1 MKKVW
6 SLLTLACAAALLS
19 ACEVNGFDG
28 KKYDVPWYVIA
39 LFLVAIFLITY
50 ITMLSNTYICKHCEK
65 EFRPKWHQF
74 SICMH
79 FNGTRLARCP
89 HCGKRS
95 FCKIQR

>member
-1 MKKVW
+1 MKKICSFLV
-6 SLLTLACAAALLS
+6 LACAVAFLS
-19 ACEVNGFDG
+19 SCKVNGFG
-28 KKYDVPWYVIA
+28 GQSYDLPWYVIA
-39 LFLVAIFLITY
+39 LFVLAIFLITY
-50 ITMLSNTYICKHCEK
+50 LAMLSNTYICPQCEK